1 MSATTSLRQCLLL
14 AALSMAATAAAAA
27 PVSPV
32 EVVDAI
38 ESAFPATPQQRRN
51 HTKGSCAAGEFVGN
65 PAVAAY
71 SRSRLF
77 SEKPVPVVARFSISG
92 GNPRAADTTRGA
104 RGMALQ
110 FQLPDG
116 ALQHM
121 TLLNTPVFGAAVPE
135 TFRDLMLALR
145 PDPATGKPDPA
156 KLKAFRT
163 SHPDSLAQAAF
174 LDSRN
179 PPAGYHRSAFFGIH
193 SFRFIAAD
201 GHETLVR
208 WHFQPQDGELALS
221 AEEMKTRPAD
231 FLQAALIE
239 RLRQGPVRW
248 DYWLTI
254 GQPGDVEDD
263 PTIAWPT
270 GRKQVKAGT
279 LSLHAAST
287 QAGAACEPINFDPLV
302 MADGI
307 APSSDPI
314 LRFRSPAYAVSFG
327 RRLSDPAPA
336 APSGVKAGATTVR

>member
-1 MSATTSLRQCLLL
+1 MPTLAFTHRYLLL
-14 AALSMAATAAAAA
+14 AVLVTATPPAAATPAG
-27 PVSPV
+27 PV

-38 ESAFPATPQQRRN
+38 EGAFPATPHQRRN

-65 PAVAAY
+65 PAAAAY
-71 SRSRLF
+71 SRSKLF
-77 SEKPVPVVARFSISG
+77 SGKPVPVVARFSVSG
-92 GNPRAADTTRGA
+92 GNPRAADSARGA

-110 FQLPDG
+110 FQLPGG

-121 TLLNTPVFGAAVPE
+121 TMLNTPVFGAAAPE
-135 TFRDLMLALR
+135 TFRDLMLALKR
-145 PDPATGKPDPA
+145 DPVTGKPDSA
-156 KLKAFRT
+156 KLKVFRA

-179 PPAGYHRSAFFGIH
+179 PPAGYHRSAYFGIH

-201 GHETLVR
+201 GDETLVR

-221 AEEMKTRPAD
+221 ADELKSRPAD
-231 FLQAALIE
+231 FLEAALIE

-254 GQPGDVEDD
+254 GRPGDVEDD
-263 PTIAWPT
+263 PTIAWPAD
-270 GRKQVKAGT
+270 REQLKVGT
-279 LSLHAAST
+279 LSLRSASA

-307 APSSDPI
+307 APTSDPI
-314 LRFRSPAYAVSFG
+314 LLFRSPAYAVSFG
-327 RRLSDPAPA
+327 RRLSDP
-336 APSGVKAGATTVR
+336 